1 MIRPWRPSFV
11 AGRHFVFQALAWARA
26 RLAPKYPPPFPAH
39 ARLDRDLGRTGEH
52 IEGEGGDIIIFPP
65 KQRRLTLCMATAKS
79 VLVVYQE
86 PRAMPNRVVYRYDDD
101 CYVEGQVI
109 YGRGDSFHALPKTK
123 RSLNWLFDPRYATAW
138 RSEVLPFTPG
148 KMKL

>member
-1 MIRPWRPSFV
+1 
-11 AGRHFVFQALAWARA
+11 
-26 RLAPKYPPPFPAH
+26 
-39 ARLDRDLGRTGEH
+39 
-52 IEGEGGDIIIFPP
+52 
-65 KQRRLTLCMATAKS
+65 
-79 VLVVYQE
+79 
-86 PRAMPNRVVYRYDDD
+86 MPNRVVYRYDDD

-109 YGRGDSFHALPKTK
+109 YGRGDLFHALPKTK